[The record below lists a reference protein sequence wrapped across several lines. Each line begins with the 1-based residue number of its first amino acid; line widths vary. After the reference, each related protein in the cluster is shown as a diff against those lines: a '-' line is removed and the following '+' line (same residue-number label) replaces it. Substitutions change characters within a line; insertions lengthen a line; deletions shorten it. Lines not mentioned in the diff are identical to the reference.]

1 MIIFHVMNNS
11 DRLDSKRHQANN
23 LVLLH
28 QFLWSIWSH
37 FDPILYYEE
46 ATPKYISFRAT
57 SSCSFFL
64 QLCPFFSGEALLHGG
79 IFIGRAP
86 VKVAVKARA
95 YSGGEGER

>member
-1 MIIFHVMNNS
+1 MNNS

-57 SSCSFFL
+57 SSSSFFYNSV
-64 QLCPFFSGEALLHGG
+64 PFFSGEALLHGG

-95 YSGGEGER
+95 A